1 MHSLLGIDSRK
12 HILENRKERQKKES
26 TNKMCV
32 IKQIITVDE
41 AQSHMVT
48 RVTKEKREGAFY
60 INSSHLHDLIPE
72 ILGKLIIYQ

>member
-1 MHSLLGIDSRK
+1 M
-12 HILENRKERQKKES
+12 ENRKERQKKES

-41 AQSHMVT
+41 AQSPMVT
-48 RVTKEKREGAFY
+48 RVTKEKRVGAFY